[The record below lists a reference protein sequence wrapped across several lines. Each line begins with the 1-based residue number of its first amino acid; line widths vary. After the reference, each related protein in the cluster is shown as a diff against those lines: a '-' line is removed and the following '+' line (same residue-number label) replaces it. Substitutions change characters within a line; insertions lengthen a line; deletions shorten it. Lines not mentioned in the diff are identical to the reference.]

1 MMYHSKSREPR
12 PANPDRRK
20 KFTRKKFCRFCANKE
35 LIIDYK
41 NIDNLKQFVS
51 DVGKIEAARLTGTC
65 AKHQRRLS
73 NEIKRARQM
82 ALIPYVIE

>member
-1 MMYHSKSREPR
+1 MNFS
-12 PANPDRRK
+12 DRKK
-20 KFTRKKFCRFCANKE
+20 KFTRKKYCKFCANKE
-35 LIIDYK
+35 LVIDYK
-41 NIDNLKQFVS
+41 NVDLMRQYIS

-65 AKHQRRLS
+65 AKHQRKLT